1 MDNDKQITREAG
13 LTVRLEIHDVLAS
26 RPVKSNGEMSVQNR
40 TAAPPPRANIGD
52 MTDTAKLLTAI
63 QRYSARAEEAR
74 TRADQM
80 QSPVAKEAMLDVAMT
95 YEDLEN
101 AARGRLRRGHD

>member
-1 MDNDKQITREAG
+1 
-13 LTVRLEIHDVLAS
+13 
-26 RPVKSNGEMSVQNR
+26 MSVQNR
-40 TAAPPPRANIGD
+40 TAAPAPRLISGD

-74 TRADQM
+74 TRADQI
-80 QSPVAKEAMLDVAMT
+80 QSPVAKEAMLYVAMT

-101 AARGRLRRGHD
+101 TARARLRRGHD

>member
-1 MDNDKQITREAG
+1 
-13 LTVRLEIHDVLAS
+13 
-26 RPVKSNGEMSVQNR
+26 MSVQNR

-101 AARGRLRRGHD
+101 GARGRLRRGSRALPDRITHPPACPP

>member
-1 MDNDKQITREAG
+1 MQ
-13 LTVRLEIHDVLAS
+13 
-26 RPVKSNGEMSVQNR
+26 
-40 TAAPPPRANIGD
+40 AP
-52 MTDTAKLLTAI
+52 
-63 QRYSARAEEAR
+63 
-74 TRADQM
+74 QM

>member
-1 MDNDKQITREAG
+1 M
-13 LTVRLEIHDVLAS
+13 
-26 RPVKSNGEMSVQNR
+26 
-40 TAAPPPRANIGD
+40 
-52 MTDTAKLLTAI
+52 DTAKLLTAI
-63 QRYSARAEEAR
+63 QRDSARAEEAR

-80 QSPVAKEAMLDVAMT
+80 QSPVAKEAMLDVAIS